1 MKAAVLYEYN
11 EPLVIE
17 EVELDPPKAGE
28 VQVKTGAA
36 GVCRSDLHFMKGQ
49 ARTILP
55 AVLGHEASGTVE
67 AIGEGVTSVKPGDRI
82 ILSFVPNCGRCQYCA
97 TGRPNLCDLHAST
110 AGTLFDGTM
119 RLHKGD
125 QRISHFGKVAC
136 FAEHMVVPEAGCIPV
151 SDDVPMEVC
160 CLIGCSVT
168 TGVGAAVLNAQ
179 VTPGS
184 TVAVV
189 GCGGVGL
196 NVIQGSCLMNASK
209 VIAVDINEGALEFA
223 TKFGA
228 TDSVNAKHEDPVA
241 KVKELTGGQGA
252 DFTFEVYG
260 SGETVETAYAM
271 ARKGGTCTVVGI
283 APLGDQANIEAVTL
297 VRSEK
302 ALKGTYYGSARCHV
316 DMPRIVDMYQSGK
329 LNIDEIVTRRYS
341 LDDINEA
348 YEDLDNIGIGRGVI
362 VFP

>member
-1 MKAAVLYEYN
+1 MKAAVLYDYN
-11 EPLVIE
+11 TPLVIE
-17 EVELDPPKAGE
+17 DLELDSPKQGE
-28 VQVKTGAA
+28 VLVNTGAA
-36 GVCRSDLHFMKGQ
+36 GICRSDLHFMKGQ

-55 AVLGHEASGTVE
+55 VVLGHEASGIVQ
-67 AIGEGVTSVKPGDRI
+67 AVGEGVATVKPGDHI
-82 ILSFVPNCGRCQYCA
+82 ILSFVPNCGRCGYCT

-136 FAEHMVVPEAGCIPV
+136 FAEQMVVPEAGCIPV
-151 SDDVPMEVC
+151 SDDVPMEVAA
-160 CLIGCSVT
+160 LIGCSVT
-168 TGVGAAVLNAQ
+168 TGVCAAVLNAQ

-196 NVIQGSCLMNASK
+196 NVIQGSKLMNASK
-209 VIAVDINEGALEFA
+209 IIAVDINEGALEFA

-228 TDSVNAKHEDPVA
+228 THSVNASHQDAVA
-241 KVKELTGGQGA
+241 RVKELTDGQGA
-252 DFTFEVYG
+252 DYTFEVYG

-271 ARKGGTCTVVGI
+271 ARKGGTCVVVGI
-283 APLGDQANIEAVTL
+283 APTGDQANIEAVTL

-302 ALKGTYYGSARCHV
+302 VLKGTYYGSARCHV
-316 DMPRIVDMYQSGK
+316 DMPKMVDMYKSGR
-329 LNIDEIVTRRYS
+329 LSIDDLVTRRYT
-341 LDDINEA
+341 LDQINEA
-348 YEDLDNIGIGRGVI
+348 YDDLDRGNIGRGVI
-362 VFP
+362 VFR